1 VTPSVERVQVRV
13 AALGGAAALLC
24 WTTGWLPAGGVA
36 AGAAVVVISLWLYR
50 QLFLAA
56 IIQGRRRLAIGLSFV
71 KLAGL
76 LILGWWAFSGP
87 AWAPDPVGFAVG
99 VSCLPAAA
107 LWEAYA
113 TRK

>member
-1 VTPSVERVQVRV
+1 MV
-13 AALGGAAALLC
+13 ALGGAAALVC
-24 WTTGWLPAGGVA
+24 WATGWLAPGGVA
-36 AGAAVVVISLWLYR
+36 AGATVVVISLWLYR

-76 LILGWWAFSGP
+76 LILGWWVFSGP
-87 AWAPDPVGFAVG
+87 TWAPDPVGFAVG

-107 LWEAYA
+107 VWEAFE